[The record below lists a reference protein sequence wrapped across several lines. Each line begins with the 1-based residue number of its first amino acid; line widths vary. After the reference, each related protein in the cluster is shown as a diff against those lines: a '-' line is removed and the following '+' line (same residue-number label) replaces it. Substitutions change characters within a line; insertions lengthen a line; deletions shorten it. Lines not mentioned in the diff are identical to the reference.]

1 MRGNS
6 RLAVLS
12 VVMILLCLPATI
24 AAQELN
30 CRVSINSSQVQG
42 TNTQVFQTLENALM
56 EFINEQEWTTAHYSY
71 AERIA
76 CNFSIVVKE
85 YSDDGTFKCELT
97 VQSTRPAFNSNYN
110 STVWNFKDE
119 SFDFNYIEY
128 DPLEFRYD
136 LIDNNLTAVIAYY
149 CYLIIGLDMDTMSPM
164 GGTDVLQ
171 KAVDIVNAAQS
182 LAESG
187 WQAFDDSRNRYAVIF
202 DYIDEGMKPL
212 RQFMY
217 DYHRLGLDEMAQNA
231 DRGRA
236 TIASSIKLLQQAKS
250 NRPMSSIPDII
261 VETKK
266 NELLNVFS
274 RGPQKERDEVYECLM
289 QLSPANVNDWDKI
302 RQATNN

>member
-1 MRGNS
+1 M
-6 RLAVLS
+6 
-12 VVMILLCLPATI
+12 
-24 AAQELN
+24 
-30 CRVSINSSQVQG
+30 
-42 TNTQVFQTLENALM
+42 
-56 EFINEQEWTTAHYSY
+56 
-71 AERIA
+71 
-76 CNFSIVVKE
+76 
-85 YSDDGTFKCELT
+85 
-97 VQSTRPAFNSNYN
+97 QSTRPAFNSNYN

-128 DPLEFRYD
+128 DPLEFRDD

-187 WQAFDDSRNRYAVIF
+187 WQAFDDSRNRYSVIF

>member
-12 VVMILLCLPATI
+12 VVIILLCLPATI

-56 EFINEQEWTTAHYSY
+56 EFINEQEWTTADYSY

-128 DPLEFRYD
+128 DPLEFRDD